1 MKKKSKKSKKKQT
14 SSKTAALKPT
24 KELQKAID
32 MFPKV
37 VKRQERVAKEKAKIR
52 KNFESANF

>member
-1 MKKKSKKSKKKQT
+1 MKKKSKKKQT